1 MHIAEGVLPPV
12 QCAIWYAA
20 AAPFVI
26 HGAVKVVKEVRER
39 PENKLLLATAGACT
53 FLLSSIK
60 LPSVTGS
67 SSHPT
72 GTGVGAIL
80 FKPPV
85 MAFMG
90 VIVLIFQALLLAHGG
105 ITTLGANTFSMAIAG
120 PWIGYWVYL
129 LTKKLHGPNA
139 LAIFLCMAI
148 SDLATYCVT
157 SFQLAFA
164 FPDASS
170 GVVGA
175 ALKFLGIFA
184 VSQVPLSIMEGFL
197 GILLFRFLVKVAAP
211 QLAGLGFDIGAGRA
225 GAAAVAKEDSHV

>member
-1 MHIAEGVLPPV
+1 MHIAEGVLPPA

-26 HGAVKVVKEVRER
+26 HGAVKVVKEVREH

-90 VIVLIFQALLLAHGG
+90 VIVLVFQALLLAHGG

-129 LTKKLHGPNA
+129 LTKRLHGPNA

-197 GILLFRFLVKVAAP
+197 GILLFRFLVRVAAP

>member
-90 VIVLIFQALLLAHGG
+90 VIVLVFQALLLAHGG

-129 LTKKLHGPNA
+129 LTKRLHGPNA

>member
-90 VIVLIFQALLLAHGG
+90 VIVLVFQALLLAHGG

-197 GILLFRFLVKVAAP
+197 GILLFRFLVRVAAP

>member
-1 MHIAEGVLPPV
+1 MHIAEGVLPPA

-26 HGAVKVVKEVRER
+26 HGAVKVVKEVREP

-90 VIVLIFQALLLAHGG
+90 VIVLVFQALLLAHGG

-129 LTKKLHGPNA
+129 LTKRLHGPNA

-197 GILLFRFLVKVAAP
+197 GILLFRFLVRVAAP

>member
-211 QLAGLGFDIGAGRA
+211 QLAGLGFDISAGRA